1 MNKKIIFILLI
12 ICAVITWGGTCES
25 AVAAAETKNTTQ
37 TDTTKELED
46 YVDDQLEDI
55 NATQIEELLANLKDD
70 QLKLLGGM
78 SFKDKVKSLLNG
90 DFSIGYSSLFS
101 ALFHLF
107 FDGIYALLPT
117 FSVVAAIAILCGMLN
132 GTKTDFISE
141 GTSNVIFFVCYS
153 AILMIILTS
162 VFSLISSVTQNIN
175 ALAQQMNATFPIIL
189 TLMAAGG
196 GTSSATVYSP
206 AVAFLSNGVVQVI
219 IYLILPI
226 VTLIIIFSVVG
237 NLSGNIKLN
246 KFNDFFKSAA
256 KWTMGICITVFTLF
270 LTVQGI
276 SAATYDGVSFRI
288 AKYTIGNTIPIVGG
302 FLKDG
307 MDLIIASSILIK
319 NAVGSFGILL
329 IIATILTPFVAI
341 VAFSLFLKLTSAIIQ
356 PVTDNRICE
365 FFSNISAGLNYLIA
379 AVLSVGFMYLLTVVL
394 LICSTNSIL

>member
-1 MNKKIIFILLI
+1 MKKKIFLVFL
-12 ICAVITWGGTCES
+12 AVLAAVVIGGG
-25 AVAAAETKNTTQ
+25 AETATAAKES
-37 TDTTKELED
+37 DYADGGAKELED
-46 YVDDQLEDI
+46 YVDEQLGDLDSSEIDK
-55 NATQIEELLANLKDD
+55 LLDGMTED
-70 QLKLLGGM
+70 QLKLFGGM
-78 SFKDKVKSLLNG
+78 SFKEKVKSLLNG
-90 DFSIGYSSLFS
+90 DFSIGYDSLFS

-107 FDGIYALLPT
+107 FDGIYSLLPT

-141 GTSNVIFFVCYS
+141 GTSNIIFFVCYS
-153 AILMIILTS
+153 AVLMIILTS
-162 VFSLISSVTQNIN
+162 VFSLITSVTQNIN
-175 ALAQQMNATFPIIL
+175 ALANQMNAAFPIIL

-196 GTSSATVYSP
+196 GTSSVAVYTP

-219 IYLILPI
+219 LYMILPI
-226 VTLIIIFSVVG
+226 INLIIVFSVVG
-237 NLSGNIKLN
+237 NLSGSIKLN
-246 KFNDFFKSAA
+246 KFNEFFKSAA
-256 KWTMGICITVFTLF
+256 KWIMGISITVFTLF

-276 SAATYDGVSFRI
+276 TAAAYDGVSFRI
-288 AKYTIGNTIPIVGG
+288 AKYTVGNTIPIVGG

-329 IIATILTPFVAI
+329 IISTILAPFLAV
-341 VAFSLFLKLTSAIIQ
+341 VAFSLFLKLTAAIIQ
-356 PVTDNRICE
+356 PVTDSRICE

>member
-1 MNKKIIFILLI
+1 MKKKIFLVFV
-12 ICAVITWGGTCES
+12 AVLAAVVIGGG
-25 AVAAAETKNTTQ
+25 AETATAAKES
-37 TDTTKELED
+37 DYADGSAKELED
-46 YVDDQLEDI
+46 YVDEQLGDLDSSEIDK
-55 NATQIEELLANLKDD
+55 LLDGMTED
-70 QLKLLGGM
+70 QLKLFGGM
-78 SFKDKVKSLLNG
+78 SFKEKVKSLLNG
-90 DFSIGYSSLFS
+90 DFSIGYDSLFS

-107 FDGIYALLPT
+107 FDGIYSLLPT

-141 GTSNVIFFVCYS
+141 GTSNIIFFVCYS
-153 AILMIILTS
+153 AVLMIILTS
-162 VFSLISSVTQNIN
+162 VFSLITSVTQNIN
-175 ALAQQMNATFPIIL
+175 ALANQMNAAFPIIL

-196 GTSSATVYSP
+196 GTSSVAVYTP

-219 IYLILPI
+219 LYMILPI
-226 VTLIIIFSVVG
+226 ITLIIVFSVVG
-237 NLSGNIKLN
+237 NLSGSIKLN
-246 KFNDFFKSAA
+246 KFNEFFKSAA
-256 KWTMGICITVFTLF
+256 KWIMGISITVFTLF

-276 SAATYDGVSFRI
+276 TAAAYDGVSFRI
-288 AKYTIGNTIPIVGG
+288 AKYTVGNTIPIVGG

-329 IIATILTPFVAI
+329 IISTILAPFLAV
-341 VAFSLFLKLTSAIIQ
+341 VAFSLFLKLTAAIIQ
-356 PVTDNRICE
+356 PVTDSRICE